1 MLPMSGHVR
10 PLRASTAISQVLR
23 APVVQRS
30 AHFAL
35 HALNQGFSAVVLGK
49 KRVTH
54 DELSTSLPQKRT
66 EPVDNFSQTA
76 WFACVVPK
84 RHARRSVTRNLIKR
98 QIRATSVHVVAEAEG
113 LFPAGAYVMRLNRPF
128 TAQEFPSAASDA
140 LNVRVREELL
150 ALLRRVACRARP

>member
-1 MLPMSGHVR
+1 M
-10 PLRASTAISQVLR
+10 
-23 APVVQRS
+23 
-30 AHFAL
+30 
-35 HALNQGFSAVVLGK
+35 
-49 KRVTH
+49 
-54 DELSTSLPQKRT
+54 
-66 EPVDNFSQTA
+66 DNFSQTA

>member
-1 MLPMSGHVR
+1 
-10 PLRASTAISQVLR
+10 VLR